1 MAHKKSQDGKFPVT
15 AGIRFLRQHK
25 GVFVPHVYPFEYHG
39 HVSETC
45 AQLLGVDLH
54 LVVKTLVMED
64 EKKRP
69 FLILMPGDKEV
80 STKGLARIM
89 GVKNVSPCI
98 PEIAEKHSGCKVGGC
113 SPFGTRKAMP
123 VYMEEEILE
132 QETVYINGGKRGFI
146 LEMKAQEIERL
157 MQPVLVRVG
166 I

>member
-1 MAHKKSQDGKFPVT
+1 MAHKKAKENTYPVT
-15 AGIRFLRQHK
+15 AGIRFLRAHK
-25 GVFVPHVYPFEYHG
+25 GVYVPHVYPFEYHG

-45 AQLLGVDLH
+45 ARLMGVDLH

-64 EKKRP
+64 EGGHP

-89 GVKNVSPCI
+89 GVKKVSPCI
-98 PEIAEKHSGCKVGGC
+98 PEIAEKYSGFKVGGC
-113 SPFGTRKAMP
+113 SPFGARRAMP

-132 QETVYINGGKRGFI
+132 QESVYINGGKRGFI
-146 LEMKAQEIERL
+146 LEMNPEEIRRL
-157 MQPVLVRVG
+157 IQPVLVNVG